1 MAHVLVVG
9 GTGILKDVSMFLAQ
23 HDNTVSVIARD
34 AERLTTLVKEAGDLV
49 GQINPVNVDY
59 NRTNDL
65 SDALYEAIES
75 YGPIILVVNWMKT
88 YAVEGAETLSQIIN
102 NTSPICRYF
111 QVLSTQNA
119 DHYPNEH
126 FFMNP
131 FGETHR
137 ILHRTIMLGGQLDNK
152 GQHRELTNGEICH
165 GIVDAIR
172 NDRRNAVIGI
182 SEPVGGRAQSA

>member
-9 GTGILKDVSMFLAQ
+9 GTGTLKDVSMFLAQ

-34 AERLTTLVKEAGDLV
+34 AERLTSLVAESGDFV

-59 NRTNDL
+59 NQTDELRTAL
-65 SDALYEAIES
+65 FDAIAAH
-75 YGPIILVVNWMKT
+75 GPIILVVNWMRT
-88 YAVEGAETLSQIIN
+88 YAINGAQTLSEIIN
-102 NTSPICRYF
+102 RTSPICRYF
-111 QVLSTQNA
+111 QVLSTHNA
-119 DHYPNEH
+119 HHFPNEH

-131 FGETHR
+131 FGETQR
-137 ILHRTIMLGGQLDNK
+137 ILHRTIMLGIQLDNK
-152 GQHRELTNGEICH
+152 GVARELNNTEICN

-182 SEPVGGRAQSA
+182 SESVSGRAQSA

>member
-9 GTGILKDVSMFLAQ
+9 GTGTLKDVSLFLAQ

-34 AERLTTLVKEAGDLV
+34 AERLTTLVKEAGDLQ

-59 NRTNDL
+59 NQTDELRA
-65 SDALYEAIES
+65 ALFEAIEA

-88 YAVEGAETLSQIIN
+88 YAVSGAETLSLIIN
-102 NTSPICRYF
+102 RTSPICRYF

-119 DHYPNEH
+119 DHFPNEH
-126 FFMNP
+126 FFSNP
-131 FGETHR
+131 FGETQR
-137 ILHRTIMLGGQLDNK
+137 ILHRTIMLGSQLDNK
-152 GQHRELTNGEICH
+152 SQPRELTNSEICN
-165 GIVDAIR
+165 GIIDVIR

-182 SEPVGGRAQSA
+182 AEPLGGRAQSA